1 MNNNMKEKAQE
12 IYSQYVTE
20 TYGDDLSKCGTPE
33 DIARFKAWLE
43 KRKQNLN
50 HSVPFQESDLLTRE
64 EIHEFGIRI
73 IYDYAKKE
81 GYEILDVE
89 QRIDKLPQLIIRKD
103 GKTFFVMVKSGPADG
118 THLTYDK
125 DIALQYYRT
134 AEKHGCELLFA
145 GVGLSCIG
153 YGNNLLREKPYNVD
167 FRGFEDVSIIG
178 IEPEQLM
185 AFEKYKRIKWN
196 LDSDKKPK
204 SEVKIRVNNWLLE
217 NPNHAITRKIIN
229 GEVFNVKDLNTSV
242 SYDIVT
248 DLMTIYFNQVYDE

>member
-1 MNNNMKEKAQE
+1 MKKDMKEKAQE

-20 TYGDDLSKCGTPE
+20 TYGDDLSQCGTPE

-50 HSVPFQESDLLTRE
+50 NSVPFKEGELLTKE

-103 GKTFFVMVKSGPADG
+103 GKTFFVMVKTGPADG

-125 DIALQYYRT
+125 DIAHQYYRT
-134 AEKHGCELLFA
+134 AENHGCELLFA
-145 GVGLSCIG
+145 GVGLACIG
-153 YGNNLLREKPYNVD
+153 YGNHLLREKPYNVD

-178 IEPEQLM
+178 IEPDQLL

-196 LDSDKKPK
+196 LDSNKKPK
-204 SEVKIRVNNWLLE
+204 SEVVLRVNKWLSE
-217 NPNHAITRKIIN
+217 NQGHVIAQKIKR
-229 GEVFNVKDLNTSV
+229 GEVFNVKDLNTSL
-242 SYDIVT
+242 SYDIIT
-248 DLMTIYFNQVYDE
+248 DLMTIYFDQVYDE

>member
-12 IYSQYVTE
+12 IYTQYVAE
-20 TYGDDLSKCGTPE
+20 TYGEDLSQCGTPE
-33 DIARFKAWLE
+33 DVARFKAWLE
-43 KRKQNLN
+43 NRKQNLN
-50 HSVPFQESDLLTRE
+50 NSFPFKVSDLLTEE

-89 QRIDKLPQLIIRKD
+89 QRIEKLPQLIIRKD
-103 GKTFFVMVKSGPADG
+103 GKTFFVMVKTAPADG

-125 DIALQYYRT
+125 DIALPYYRT

-145 GVGLSCIG
+145 GVGLACIG
-153 YGNNLLREKPYNVD
+153 YGNNLVRDKPYNID
-167 FRGFEDVSIIG
+167 FRGFEDISIIG

-196 LDSDKKPK
+196 LDLNKKPK
-204 SEVKIRVNNWLLE
+204 PEVKNRVNKWLSE
-217 NPNHAITRKIIN
+217 NQSHAITQKIRS
-229 GEVFNVKDLNTSV
+229 GEVFNVKELNTLV

-248 DLMTIYFNQVYDE
+248 DLMTIYFDQVYDE